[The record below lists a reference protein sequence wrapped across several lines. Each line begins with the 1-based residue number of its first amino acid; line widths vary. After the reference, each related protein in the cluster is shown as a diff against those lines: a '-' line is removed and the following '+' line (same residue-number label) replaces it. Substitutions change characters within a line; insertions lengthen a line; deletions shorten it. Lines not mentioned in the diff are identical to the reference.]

1 LGSNSRPSS
10 SSGAPT
16 SSQTS
21 QTSLRPRSAE
31 SRPGSSELS
40 RFAEHVTENS
50 VAWNVARTTEKLV
63 GFCYFLQL
71 RLMILSLFTS
81 YNAFTVIYGI
91 NRLLD

>member
-1 LGSNSRPSS
+1 
-10 SSGAPT
+10 
-16 SSQTS
+16 
-21 QTSLRPRSAE
+21 
-31 SRPGSSELS
+31 
-40 RFAEHVTENS
+40 VTENS

-81 YNAFTVIYGI
+81 YNAFTLIYGI

>member
-1 LGSNSRPSS
+1 
-10 SSGAPT
+10 
-16 SSQTS
+16 
-21 QTSLRPRSAE
+21 LRPRSAE